1 MAKTPAFVK
10 EFIPYSTIKQNE
22 LKWSTYA
29 AAKITENK
37 VLISREFGLD
47 FDKVYT
53 TFLRNYRKHE
63 KDFPLFILER
73 GQETTK
79 KDYENIEKYVLF
91 LWKYY
96 VVDRPKTV
104 KKSKAPTVTKVKK
117 PKVEESYD
125 EQELDSDNPY
135 AGDTDDPPMV
145 AEMGKS
151 KPKKGGALS
160 KPKATVS
167 KTYVPAGPSKGDL
180 LGDAAEEIDPR
191 IAELLGLQ
199 DGFDLSYDDYLT
211 ILKEWQVAARLKNS
225 AISTEDSML
234 IDEERKRVKR
244 KTGKF
249 KVNVKKVNKPT
260 TKTAV
265 KPVKGALRGGQN
277 QAQLQI
283 APGKDPKKKRKAS
296 LEENVAAI
304 KKSVEKIFKV
314 LEGQFKA
321 IQKQSDKDRRNKQ
334 KNKRSKKEGDLEGI
348 RKGMMNQARKLAA
361 PTFDLLDRIFKFI
374 GTVLLGRVMIKL
386 LDWLADPEN
395 KDKVVALG
403 KFLQDWWPVLL
414 SAFVLFATPL
424 GTLIRSVLAGVVK
437 LSLFMAK
444 KAIPALAAF
453 AAKNPLAAAAI
464 GTVAV
469 VGGGAF
475 LASQM
480 NDSERDEA
488 NAKDDKSTVTPAET
502 KATGQMPSGSQLMGE
517 QTRQRGFNAFSGGG
531 KIPKRTM
538 PSGGKVTSSTGKRV
552 SGAGKD
558 TQMIVAQPG
567 EIVMSK
573 PAVDKFG
580 APFLLNLNKMGGGTN
595 KPTFSK
601 FGDLQFAQ
609 GGGVVGPQDFDTEK
623 VMQTLR
629 DCYITPT
636 EFGPPGPNNPRIENV
651 TNWLYGT
658 GEKLN
663 TEGLDEFQIMDL
675 KSAKRSYPKIDLNRR
690 RKNPL
695 GANPEQKKEEEKKK
709 AKAKPRPMGRSAA
722 KKRMEAKNGEESAM
736 EPPSSGNKVSSAAAS
751 APINGVIPKASDAPK
766 PAATTKPAPAMLGK
780 GNLPPTPEP
789 PQPKVNVVSA
799 STTSGAGG
807 PKSPPGSTGARDLP
821 TDFEAFY
828 QTEMRMMMLAIY
840 GITEVE

>member
-1 MAKTPAFVK
+1 MAKTPAFIK

-37 VLISREFGLD
+37 VLICREFGLD

-63 KDFPLFILER
+63 KDFPLFILQR

-160 KPKATVS
+160 KPKVKIS
-167 KTYVPAGPSKGDL
+167 KTYVPAGPSKDSL

-225 AISTEDSML
+225 AISTDDSML

-260 TKTAV
+260 TKSAV

-304 KKSVEKIFKV
+304 KKSVENIFKV
-314 LEGQFKA
+314 LSGQFKA

-334 KNKRSKKEGDLEGI
+334 KNRRSKKEGDLEGI
-348 RKGMMNQARKLAA
+348 RQGMMNQARKLAA
-361 PTFDLLDRIFKFI
+361 PTFDLLDRLFKFI
-374 GTVLLGRVMIKL
+374 GTVLLGRGMIKL
-386 LDWLADPEN
+386 FDWLADPKN
-395 KDKVVALG
+395 QGKVEALG

-414 SAFVLFATPL
+414 GLFVMFATPL
-424 GTLIRSVLAGVVK
+424 GTLISTVLAGVVK
-437 LSLFMAK
+437 LSLFMAR
-444 KAIPALAAF
+444 KAIPALVSF
-453 AAKNPLAAAAI
+453 AKAHPLAAAAI
-464 GTVAV
+464 GTTIAAGALAFRAKDSTEQQLEDKGMSNATPKEQADELSKPGSIMETFTRGVLPSLNDPPKYA
-469 VGGGAF
+469 GGG
-475 LASQM
+475 Q
-480 NDSERDEA
+480 
-488 NAKDDKSTVTPAET
+488 V
-502 KATGQMPSGSQLMGE
+502 
-517 QTRQRGFNAFSGGG
+517 
-531 KIPKRTM
+531 KRTM
-538 PSGGKVTSSTGKRV
+538 PSGGKVTQSTGRRV
-552 SGAGKD
+552 RGAGKD

-567 EIVMSK
+567 EVVMSK
-573 PAVDKFG
+573 PAVDKIG

-595 KPTFSK
+595 QPNYSK
-601 FGDLQFAQ
+601 FGDIQFAQ
-609 GGGVVGPQDFDTEK
+609 GGGLVGPQDFDTKK

-636 EFGPPGPNNPRIENV
+636 EFGPPGPNNPRIQNV

-663 TEGLDEFQIMDL
+663 TEGLDEFQIEDL
-675 KSAKRSYPKIDLNRR
+675 QRAKGSYPKIDRNRR

-695 GANPEQKKEEEKKK
+695 GSNPVEKKEEEKKK

-722 KKRMEAKNGEESAM
+722 KKRMEGEKGEETAI
-736 EPPSSGNKVSSAAAS
+736 EPPSSANKVSPAAAS
-751 APINGVIPKASDAPK
+751 APINGTIPKGSDAPK
-766 PAATTKPAPAMLGK
+766 PPSAKPAPAMLGK

-789 PQPKVNVVSA
+789 PQPKINVISA
-799 STTSGAGG
+799 STTSGAKG
-807 PKSPPGSTGARDLP
+807 PKSSPGSTGNRDLP
-821 TDFEAFY
+821 TDFEVFY